1 MKNFSAI
8 VMWLPGWLLQGIAEG
23 RLSSL
28 HSAKGLEFDVVFL
41 IGVVEGNL
49 PHSRTTDPK
58 VTEAAPTDVEEERRL
73 FYVGVTRSKE
83 LLYLSRPERRT
94 MRERV
99 TPRVPS
105 RFLQGFPEGAWEA
118 YQPSGEKVMEAE
130 EIADMASQI
139 LERLR
144 G

>member
-1 MKNFSAI
+1 MRSAACPAAQLARRAALC
-8 VMWLPGWLLQGIAEG
+8 VA
-23 RLSSL
+23 SL
-28 HSAKGLEFDVVFL
+28 CFHYTELAW
-41 IGVVEGNL
+41 
-49 PHSRTTDPK
+49 PK

-73 FYVGVTRSKE
+73 FYVGVTRAKE

-94 MRERV
+94 MRGRV